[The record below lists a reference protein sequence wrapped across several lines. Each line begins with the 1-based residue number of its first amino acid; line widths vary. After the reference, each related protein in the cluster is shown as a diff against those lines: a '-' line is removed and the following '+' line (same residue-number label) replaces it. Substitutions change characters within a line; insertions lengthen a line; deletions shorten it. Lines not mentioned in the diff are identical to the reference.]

1 MFRLAECCL
10 NITHNICIYETFL
23 RKTHQISTNY
33 ECLLIKLKMNL
44 KEAIEILDY
53 HQSWR
58 LGKVDEMMFD
68 PKQITKALDIVLEE
82 VKKIK

>member
-1 MFRLAECCL
+1 
-10 NITHNICIYETFL
+10 
-23 RKTHQISTNY
+23 
-33 ECLLIKLKMNL
+33 MNL

-58 LGKVDEMMFD
+58 LGKVDEMIYEL
-68 PKQITKALDIVLEE
+68 KQITKALDIVLEE

>member
-1 MFRLAECCL
+1 ME
-10 NITHNICIYETFL
+10 
-23 RKTHQISTNY
+23 
-33 ECLLIKLKMNL
+33 L

-58 LGKVDEMMFD
+58 LGNVDEMIYE
-68 PKQITKALDIVLEE
+68 PKQITKALDIVLDA